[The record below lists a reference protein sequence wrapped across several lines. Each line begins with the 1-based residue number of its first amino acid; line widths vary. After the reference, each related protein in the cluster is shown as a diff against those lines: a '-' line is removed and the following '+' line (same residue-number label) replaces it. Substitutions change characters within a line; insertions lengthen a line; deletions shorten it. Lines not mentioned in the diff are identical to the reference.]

1 MNATVRI
8 PSGVYRR
15 IRRCLLPR
23 GMEVEEAG
31 FIFAAVVTQNRHVR
45 FEFRDWYH
53 AQPGDFEIQS
63 AGHIALNDE
72 MRPRMIKRAHDLG
85 CTIVEIHS
93 HLGEKGAA
101 FSSSDLYGFT
111 EFVPHVRWRLGGKPY
126 AAIVLTRSD
135 VDSMAWHDG
144 DTNPVQLSQIEVP
157 WLFWRR
163 RFRPTGATLRR
174 CRDASC
180 YSF

>member
-1 MNATVRI
+1 MNVTVRI
-8 PSGVYRR
+8 PFRVYRG

-23 GMEVEEAG
+23 TMAVEEAG
-31 FIFAAVVTQNRHVR
+31 FIFAEVIAQDGHIL

-53 AQPGDFEIQS
+53 VRPGDCEIQS

-85 CTIVEIHS
+85 CTIIEIHS
-93 HLGEKGAA
+93 HLGEKGAE
-101 FSSSDLYGFT
+101 FSASDLYGFT

-135 VDSMAWHDG
+135 FDAMAWHNG
-144 DTNPVQLSQIEVP
+144 STRPVPVSDIKVP
-157 WLFWRR
+157 RFFWRR

-174 CRDASC
+174 CRNGNC
-180 YSF
+180 HSF